1 MFLKKSISTSLIL
14 CLTLLFTAC
23 DKKEEKVIKEEI
35 KKVAV
40 NVYTLQNETYPIWVD
55 FSGKTEAFKNVEITS
70 RVNGELKEIF
80 FKAGESVKKGQNL
93 FKLDDS
99 QYKAI
104 LEQKNASLEKNKAS
118 LNLAIA
124 NLNRYKPLVEK
135 GLAPREKLD
144 ELQAIKK
151 QNEAV
156 VHADLASIKQA
167 LLDVEYTNIK
177 APIDGQI
184 GKSLVDVG
192 NQVNASSTNLAKIVD
207 SSFLYAN
214 FNPSAREVSLIN
226 KYKSKEKPIV
236 KIKLENSNDDF
247 ELDGKID
254 FIDNTSNETTGTVF
268 MRAKI
273 NNKDNLIFAGTFV
286 EIKLFISDEIPVL
299 AVHPNNIGQNQIGSF
314 VYIVDENNKI
324 QTKQITI
331 SYSNKDIAIIKDG
344 LKQGDKVVVSNITKL
359 RNNILVDATEISNP
373 IKK

>member
-1 MFLKKSISTSLIL
+1 MFFKKSISTSLIL

-80 FKAGESVKKGQNL
+80 FKAGESVKKGQDL

>member
-40 NVYTLQNETYPIWVD
+40 NIHTLKNETYPIWVD

-273 NNKDNLIFAGTFV
+273 NNKENLIFAGTFV

>member
-80 FKAGESVKKGQNL
+80 FKAGESVKKGQDL

>member
-1 MFLKKSISTSLIL
+1 M
-14 CLTLLFTAC
+14 
-23 DKKEEKVIKEEI
+23 
-35 KKVAV
+35 
-40 NVYTLQNETYPIWVD
+40 
-55 FSGKTEAFKNVEITS
+55 
-70 RVNGELKEIF
+70 
-80 FKAGESVKKGQNL
+80 
-93 FKLDDS
+93 
-99 QYKAI
+99 
-104 LEQKNASLEKNKAS
+104 
-118 LNLAIA
+118 
-124 NLNRYKPLVEK
+124 
-135 GLAPREKLD
+135 
-144 ELQAIKK
+144 
-151 QNEAV
+151 
-156 VHADLASIKQA
+156 
-167 LLDVEYTNIK
+167 LDVEYTNIK

-286 EIKLFISDEIPVL
+286 EIKL
-299 AVHPNNIGQNQIGSF
+299 NNIGQNQIGSF

>member
-1 MFLKKSISTSLIL
+1 MFLKKSILII
-14 CLTLLFTAC
+14 CLALLFTAC
-23 DKKEEKVIKEEI
+23 DKKEEKVKKEEI
-35 KKVAV
+35 KNVSV
-40 NVYTLQNETYPIWVD
+40 NIHTLKTQSYPIWVD

-80 FKAGESVKKGQNL
+80 FKAGESVKKGQDL
-93 FKLDDS
+93 FKIDDS

-135 GLAPREKLD
+135 GLAPKEKLD
-144 ELQAIKK
+144 ELLAIKK

-192 NQVNASSTNLAKIVD
+192 NQVNASTTNLAKIVD

-236 KIKLENSNDDF
+236 KIKLENSNDDL
-247 ELDGKID
+247 ELDGQID

-314 VYIVDENNKI
+314 VYILDENNKI

-331 SYSNKDIAIIKDG
+331 SYSNKDIAIIKEG

>member
-40 NVYTLQNETYPIWVD
+40 NIHTLKNETYPIWVD